1 MLVREVEVLKV
12 CVTMGRPHSAEH
24 ELCPGDAA
32 PRVCCAHG
40 CLQMRLDAPGHW
52 AVLEKLFGKVGTVPC
67 GVLRCFLK
75 RSVERKSREGSI

>member
-40 CLQMRLDAPGHW
+40 CPADAFRCTWTLGW
-52 AVLEKLFGKVGTVPC
+52 CLRSCLEKWGLCPVVCLDVF
-67 GVLRCFLK
+67 
-75 RSVERKSREGSI
+75 